1 MLQTSPTTPL
11 PSMRTQNL
19 KNRLAFGAKRIA
31 MSDDT
36 YALRTRVMNIIRLAK
51 SRVPNFPRIEVRIV
65 DLAGSATMGYAYMG
79 QNIIHIDRH
88 EATRDDSRLLAL
100 VLHELLHAVLSTP
113 HIDSCPLMSGS
124 YRPLSQDQS
133 WRIFLQYF

>member
-1 MLQTSPTTPL
+1 
-11 PSMRTQNL
+11 MRTQNL

-79 QNIIHIDRH
+79 QNIIHIDRS
-88 EATRDDSRLLAL
+88 EATREDSRLLVL
-100 VLHELLHAVLSTP
+100 VLHELLHAVKSAP
-113 HIDSCPLMSGS
+113 HDATCPLMSAG
-124 YRPLSQDQS
+124 YRPLSQEQA
-133 WRIFLQYF
+133 WKIFLRYF